1 MYSGWHS
8 YLTLRNKLMVMAL
21 DWTSEAQRG
30 EVICPTEREV
40 LVAQLCPTLCD
51 PIHCSLPGSSV
62 HGILQAIIVEWVA
75 ISFSISNP
83 GIEPG
88 SAVLQEDSLP
98 SEPPGKPLI
107 YPKSQSNLQK
117 IISVVD
123 PSNDID
129 MVIPD

>member
-1 MYSGWHS
+1 MPFPS
-8 YLTLRNKLMVMAL
+8 
-21 DWTSEAQRG
+21 
-30 EVICPTEREV
+30 
-40 LVAQLCPTLCD
+40 
-51 PIHCSLPGSSV
+51 PG
-62 HGILQAIIVEWVA
+62 GL
-75 ISFSISNP
+75 SNP

-107 YPKSQSNLQK
+107 YPKSQSNLHK

>member
-75 ISFSISNP
+75 ISFSRRSFQP
-83 GIEPG
+83 W
-88 SAVLQEDSLP
+88 D
-98 SEPPGKPLI
+98 
-107 YPKSQSNLQK
+107 
-117 IISVVD
+117 
-123 PSNDID
+123 
-129 MVIPD
+129 